1 MGKAVYDRLTNE
13 FIACILIN
21 VSRESINDVVSNVK
35 ILNREDGGT
44 RVTVIKWDD
53 EGTVV
58 ASPELD
64 WSTETEPTTINDP
77 RIERGLSLEDFKHF
91 KSLVDFRE
99 VFDPEEVCRT
109 FEDAFYETDGLFVS
123 AYPLPVMPD
132 KYRKNYFPQFMVIL
146 SIETQHLEKAFDDIE
161 DLAKETEK

>member
-21 VSRESINDVVSNVK
+21 VSLESIDDVVSNVK
-35 ILNREDGGT
+35 ILNSVEDGGT

-58 ASPELD
+58 ASPEWD
-64 WSTETEPTTINDP
+64 WSTETEPTTVDNP
-77 RIERGLSLEDFKHF
+77 RVERGLSLEDFKHF

-99 VFDPEEVCRT
+99 VLDPKEVRKKFEE
-109 FEDAFYETDGLFVS
+109 ASYETDGLFVS
-123 AYPLPVMPD
+123 AYPLPVPPD
-132 KYRKNYFPQFMVIL
+132 KNIEEYLPQFM
-146 SIETQHLEKAFDDIE
+146 
-161 DLAKETEK
+161 